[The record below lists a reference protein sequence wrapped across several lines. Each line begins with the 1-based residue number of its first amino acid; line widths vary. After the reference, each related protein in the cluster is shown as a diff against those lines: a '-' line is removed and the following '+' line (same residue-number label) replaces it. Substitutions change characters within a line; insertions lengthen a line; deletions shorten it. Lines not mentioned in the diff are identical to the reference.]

1 MRINTKGLVA
11 SLEAEGKAEI
21 ELEYVLYGKI
31 ENFTQLDKASS
42 KEEQEQWEIRIEK
55 DAKHPIAGC
64 VRVRRLPGDRYILC
78 MKQIVEGKDGKI
90 EVEQDTTA
98 DMFKTMKALASAGMH
113 KMRYVFEIPDSINVW
128 EVDVYFNP
136 DGTMQQWCKVELEVK
151 EPVSVLPP
159 LPLELSEVIAN
170 QWRNRTPEENA
181 KVDELMKSVFLK
193 KNVNISGESAV
204 PNETQTPG
212 EVEEAKRKA
221 AEEEAAALKAKEEA
235 ERAKLAEGGSDT
247 PEDEKID
254 PPSDLGDGTPEQKD
268 PNAEPVVEPA
278 PGTTPKSPGDD
289 VPADD
294 GGAGGPDGAEP
305 DNAADQQQDAPD
317 NDGEGTGEN
326 TSEDD
331 NGEED
336 EGPDAGEA
344 NDPDDDANASTE
356 SIGSG
361 EPDNT
366 ISETNGQIPSVVG
379 ELMEVSEDY
388 QRHLLMDLYLKDRVA
403 INNDESRRA
412 AMAALQQMGYVDEAD
427 VPGVYVLSEM
437 GRTAYVSKYRM
448 EDSLGLEEFGAD
460 LYVLTNRCHN
470 VIASLE
476 ELSDRYADEGST
488 DFYEDGKWVN
498 HDADGPPITEGD
510 EELLDEV
517 LDIADTVGL
526 SEDMRIG
533 RGAAISLEFVRKL
546 ADRLETTMESAY
558 DRQKHLEASM
568 GLSQFFNR
576 TTMDSQARGA
586 SANTAERKNRK
597 KLDSIA
603 KAEDRYRQKKID
615 KAAKKGKTADLREFD
630 AQHNADARR
639 RGRGLLLNSND

>member
-1 MRINTKGLVA
+1 MRINTKDLVA

-31 ENFTQLDKASS
+31 ENFTELDKASS
-42 KEEQEQWEIRIEK
+42 KEEQEQWEIRVEK
-55 DAKHPIAGC
+55 GPKHPIAGC
-64 VRVRRLPGDRYILC
+64 IRVRRLPGERYILC

-98 DMFKTMKALASAGMH
+98 DMFKTMKSLASAGMH

-159 LPLELSEVIAN
+159 LPLQLSEVIAN
-170 QWRNRTPEENA
+170 QWKNRTPEEHA

-193 KNVNISGESAV
+193 KNVNISGESAI
-204 PNETQTPG
+204 PMDTQTPA
-212 EVEEAKRKA
+212 ETEEAKKKA
-221 AEEEAAALKAKEEA
+221 AEEAEAAAKAQEEA

-247 PEDEKID
+247 PEDEKIS
-254 PPSDLGDGTPEQKD
+254 PPADLGDGSPEQKD

-278 PGTTPKSPGDD
+278 AGTDPKPPGEDATPE
-289 VPADD
+289 
-294 GGAGGPDGAEP
+294 GGAGGPEGAEP
-305 DNAADQQQDAPD
+305 DNAPDAGQDAPN
-317 NDGEGTGEN
+317 NDDEGAGEN

-336 EGPDAGEA
+336 EGPDAGDA
-344 NDPDDDANASTE
+344 NDPDDDALASNE
-356 SIGSG
+356 SIGG
-361 EPDNT
+361 AAPDNVV
-366 ISETNGQIPSVVG
+366 SDTNGQVPSVVG

-388 QRHLLMDLYLKDRVA
+388 QRHLLMDLFLKDRVA

-412 AMAALQQMGYVDEAD
+412 AMASLQQMGYVDEAD
-427 VPGVYVLSEM
+427 VAGVYVLSEM
-437 GRTAYVSKYRM
+437 GRAAYLAKYRM
-448 EDSLGLEEFGAD
+448 EDSLSLESFGAD
-460 LYVLTNRCHN
+460 LYVLTNRCRN
-470 VIASLE
+470 VIMSME
-476 ELSDRYADEGST
+476 ELTDRYEGEGSS

-498 HDADGPPITEGD
+498 HDNDALPITEGD

-533 RGAAISLEFVRKL
+533 NGAKISLEFVRKL

-558 DRQKHLEASM
+558 DRQKHLDASM
-568 GLSQFFNR
+568 GLNQFFNR
-576 TTMDSQARGA
+576 TTMDQQARGA
-586 SANTAERKNRK
+586 SANTTERKNRK

-603 KAEDRYRQKKID
+603 KAEDRYRQKKIE
-615 KAAKKGKTADLREFD
+615 KAAKKGKEADLREFD
-630 AQHNADARR
+630 AQHNADDRR
-639 RGRGLLLNSND
+639 RGRGLRMESGN